1 MAEADATLPETGSE
15 TRTPER
21 RRWGRLLL
29 MLSVPLALLIGGFI
43 YWQGLQGKVSTDNAY
58 VQQDMVAVS
67 AEVGGKIV
75 EVMVEE
81 DEQVAAGDL
90 LFRIDPEPYELQI
103 AQANAAIANAQANV
117 TALANSADLSGADIA
132 AAREDTAF
140 ARSRFQ
146 RQAELMQ
153 RGFTTNADYDAEM
166 LGASFLDSARF
177 PTATYRATA
186 FRALGG
192 NRYVA
197 DGILSLHGVEQP
209 VALEFTW
216 TPGPRPLLAG
226 RATVRRLA
234 FGVGAGDWADTRLI
248 PDAIAIS
255 TRVYFQPR

>member
-1 MAEADATLPETGSE
+1 MEPCRADRGSPGH
-15 TRTPER
+15 RGPAAAR
-21 RRWGRLLL
+21 
-29 MLSVPLALLIGGFI
+29 V
-43 YWQGLQGKVSTDNAY
+43 GLR
-58 VQQDMVAVS
+58 
-67 AEVGGKIV
+67 
-75 EVMVEE
+75 
-81 DEQVAAGDL
+81 AG
-90 LFRIDPEPYELQI
+90 P
-103 AQANAAIANAQANV
+103 
-117 TALANSADLSGADIA
+117 ADLST
-132 AAREDTAF
+132 ARLDVSIDLASATTA
-140 ARSRFQ
+140 
-146 RQAELMQ
+146 
-153 RGFTTNADYDAEM
+153 NADYDAEM

-234 FGVGAGDWADTRLI
+234 FGVGTGDWADTSLI

>member
-1 MAEADATLPETGSE
+1 MK
-15 TRTPER
+15 
-21 RRWGRLLL
+21 W
-29 MLSVPLALLIGGFI
+29 
-43 YWQGLQGKVSTDNAY
+43 NH
-58 VQQDMVAVS
+58 AV
-67 AEVGGKIV
+67 
-75 EVMVEE
+75 
-81 DEQVAAGDL
+81 
-90 LFRIDPEPYELQI
+90 
-103 AQANAAIANAQANV
+103 AIAA
-117 TALANSADLSGADIA
+117 ALAIAALPLHASDYTQAPGSTLAFGGTYQGEAFAGRFPEFATTLSFDPADLST
-132 AAREDTAF
+132 ARLDVSIELASATTA
-140 ARSRFQ
+140 
-146 RQAELMQ
+146 
-153 RGFTTNADYDAEM
+153 NADYDAEM